1 MPPLISVERCIEKKN
16 RGIGS
21 GVLKRLEIARVA
33 FERCWSTEGHCGA
46 GGDCDSAP
54 CHSKMGLSDANQH
67 RALVRAHPQLAADD
81 IRSRPACQTRGVA
94 GGSHVGRHES
104 ASLAVAMIGQGLALA
119 RGRTT
124 KHAIKQVDRLLSN
137 QGIDIDSLLHQWVPY
152 VVGSRS
158 DIKVAM
164 DWTDFEA
171 DGQATIMLSLLTR
184 HGRATPL
191 VWLTVDT
198 ATLKDRRNGYEHRV
212 LIRLAEVLPTDVKVC
227 IVADRGFGDRKLYQ
241 MLTEELKFDFVI
253 RFRGNIAVAAA
264 DGEVRAAADWVG
276 AGGRA
281 RVLRDAAVTAVG
293 YRVKTVV
300 CVQAKDMKEPWCLA
314 ASITEERARAL
325 INLYAKRWGI
335 ECAFRDTK
343 DLRFGMGMSSV
354 HVSTPDRRDRLWLI
368 SALAVVLLTL
378 LGTAGEALGYDR
390 HLKTNTT
397 KRRTHS
403 LFRQGAML
411 YDQGRSRAQKRGQH
425 MGRPPRLT
433 DAQKAEARRLSV
445 RAPFRASLRCT
456 NSGRLK
462 FEDIDCQITAI
473 GIHLK
478 IASALGI
485 GAVGVAASADPA
497 PILEKSTFGV
507 AHVAEGRDGHV

>member
-1 MPPLISVERCIEKKN
+1 
-16 RGIGS
+16 
-21 GVLKRLEIARVA
+21 
-33 FERCWSTEGHCGA
+33 WSTEGHCGA

-67 RALVRAHPQLAADD
+67 RALVRAHSQLAADD
-81 IRSRPACQTRGVA
+81 IRSRPACQTRGVV
-94 GGSHVGRHES
+94 GGSHVGRDPVSVTRGCDDRPGLGSGPRAYHQ
-104 ASLAVAMIGQGLALA
+104 ARDKAGGPLTVQPGDRHRQLAAPMGTVRRGQ
-119 RGRTT
+119 
-124 KHAIKQVDRLLSN
+124 
-137 QGIDIDSLLHQWVPY
+137 P
-152 VVGSRS
+152 S

-198 ATLKDRRNGYEHRV
+198 ATLKNRRNGYEYRV
-212 LIRLAEVLPTDVKVC
+212 LVRLHEVLPANVKVC
-227 IVADRGFGDRKLYQ
+227 IVADRGFGDRKLYW

-276 AGGRA
+276 TGGRA

-293 YRVKTVV
+293 YPVKTVV
-300 CVQAKDMKEPWCLA
+300 CVQARDMKEPWCLA
-314 ASITEERARAL
+314 ASTTEEPARAL

-390 HLKTNTT
+390 HLKSNTT

-411 YDQGRSRAQKRGQH
+411 YELIPNMPEH
-425 MGRPPRLT
+425 LLRPLVERF
-433 DAQKAEARRLSV
+433 AEMLVEQPVFA
-445 RAPFRASLRCT
+445 
-456 NSGRLK
+456 
-462 FEDIDCQITAI
+462 E
-473 GIHLK
+473 
-478 IASALGI
+478 
-485 GAVGVAASADPA
+485 
-497 PILEKSTFGV
+497 TFG
-507 AHVAEGRDGHV
+507 AI